1 MFNGPLQQIN
11 EKCFKSFPKNYI
23 IKCIFTNIS
32 IFQPYLEI
40 CLAMMKV
47 KRVKKQ
53 IKGEMYR
60 NYIYIQTEEIT
71 FSQLGKNYLD
81 LNGLSFI

>member
-11 EKCFKSFPKNYI
+11 VEFKKNFF
-23 IKCIFTNIS
+23 IKCIFMNIS

-40 CLAMMKV
+40 KHLAMMKV
-47 KRVKKQ
+47 KRVKEQ

-71 FSQLGKNYLD
+71 FSQLGNNYLD
-81 LNGLSFI
+81 LNGPSFI